1 MLMEQQYQK
10 IYLFIYLIFLT
21 NMKNTRKNGY
31 SLMEMLIY
39 LAIFTMLSI
48 LVINSLITV
57 MTSFSTT
64 RTNRDLLESGSTAI
78 ERISRE
84 IRQAKTVDTTNS
96 TLGSSPGVL
105 QLNST
110 DGSGNALLVKFM
122 VSSGA
127 LNMYT
132 GGTLKD
138 NLLGQN
144 ITVNNLVFRRISTT
158 NGEAVKI
165 ELTLQ
170 DNSSKTTKTA
180 NFYDTIILRGGY

>member
-1 MLMEQQYQK
+1 
-10 IYLFIYLIFLT
+10 
-21 NMKNTRKNGY
+21 
-31 SLMEMLIY
+31 MEMLIY

-64 RTNRDLLESGSTAI
+64 RTNRDLLESGSTAV

-84 IRQAKTVDTTNS
+84 IRQAKTIDVTNS
-96 TLGSSPGVL
+96 VLGSSPGVL

-110 DGSGNALLVKFM
+110 DGSGNALIIKFIT
-122 VSSGA
+122 SGGA
-127 LNMYT
+127 LNIYE

-144 ITVNNLVFRRISTT
+144 ITINSLVFRRIVTT
-158 NGEAVKI
+158 NSEAVKI
-165 ELTLQ
+165 EMTIQ
-170 DNSSKTTKTA
+170 DNNSKSVKTA
-180 NFYDTIILRGGY
+180 NFFDTIILRGAY

>member
-1 MLMEQQYQK
+1 
-10 IYLFIYLIFLT
+10 
-21 NMKNTRKNGY
+21 
-31 SLMEMLIY
+31 MEMLIY

-57 MTSFSTT
+57 MTSFATT

-84 IRQAKTVDTTNS
+84 IRQAKDVDIANS

-110 DGSGNALLVKFM
+110 NSVGNSMVIKFM
-122 VSSGA
+122 ISSGA
-127 LNMYT
+127 LNIYED
-132 GGTLKD
+132 GVLKD

-144 ITVNNLVFRRISTT
+144 ISVNSLIFRRISTT
-158 NGEAVKI
+158 NSEAVKI
-165 ELTLQ
+165 EMTLQ
-170 DNSSKTTKTA
+170 DNKSKSTKTA
-180 NFYDTIILRGGY
+180 NFFDTIGLRGAY

>member
-1 MLMEQQYQK
+1 
-10 IYLFIYLIFLT
+10 
-21 NMKNTRKNGY
+21 
-31 SLMEMLIY
+31 MEMLIY

-57 MTSFSTT
+57 MTSFATT

-110 DGSGNALLVKFM
+110 DSSGNALLVKFS

-144 ITVNNLVFRRISTT
+144 ITVNSLVFRRISTT
-158 NGEAVKI
+158 NSEAVKI

-180 NFYDTIILRGGY
+180 NFYDTVILRGGY